1 MGYILSADTQL
12 FQPDTI
18 LPSQFF
24 SAMRKKVPQEAEYRL
39 MVAVLEDAIDCFQKH
54 CHARDAKARQLFED
68 AERWVSSD
76 DRTWP
81 FSFINIC
88 ELLGLNPAYI
98 REGLKLWKER
108 RGAAPTLPKVIPL
121 EPKAPAKV
129 GVRRA
134 VGDRAS

>member
-1 MGYILSADTQL
+1 MGYILSADNQL

-24 SAMRKKVPQEAEYRL
+24 AAMRKKVPQEAEYRL

-54 CHARDAKARQLFED
+54 CNARDAKARQLFED
-68 AERWVSSD
+68 AERWVASD
-76 DRTWP
+76 DRNWP

-88 ELLGLNPAYI
+88 DLLGLNPSYV
-98 REGLKLWKER
+98 REGLNLWKER
-108 RGAAPTLPKVIPL
+108 RSASPGRPKVIAL
-121 EPKAPAKV
+121 KPKGPTKI

-134 VGDRAS
+134 VGEKAS